1 MSGYSK
7 EQQLANAPGGRRN
20 KIARDPKHNRQ
31 RSQAQERGLTD
42 DYKEIGFPK
51 ARKVPGSGAFHE
63 AMLYSDVE
71 VEDLFLAECK
81 ETRTGKMVID
91 PEWVG
96 KVRAEAVALGK
107 KFWAIHAWMAKDEG
121 HYKKLVVVDETT
133 WMSLLRERNELR
145 QENKYLREDLA
156 GEDDRR

>member
-1 MSGYSK
+1 MAAYSK
-7 EQQLANAPGGRRN
+7 ETQLANAPGGHRN
-20 KIARDPKHNRQ
+20 RIARDPKHNRQ
-31 RSQAQERGLTD
+31 RSQAQERSLAD
-42 DYKEIGFPK
+42 DYKDIGFSK
-51 ARKVPGSGAFHE
+51 ARKQPGSGAFHE

-96 KVRAEAVALGK
+96 KVRAEAAAMSK
-107 KFWAIHAWMAKDEG
+107 KFWAIHSWVAKDEG

-145 QENKYLREDLA
+145 KELEHALDDLA
-156 GEDDRR
+156 GKDSR